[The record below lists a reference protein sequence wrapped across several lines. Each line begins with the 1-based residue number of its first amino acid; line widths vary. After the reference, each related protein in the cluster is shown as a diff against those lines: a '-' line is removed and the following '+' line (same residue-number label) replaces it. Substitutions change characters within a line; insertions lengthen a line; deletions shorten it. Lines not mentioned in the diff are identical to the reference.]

1 MFSDKMTEK
10 GRNTA
15 IKIERYKDNAFT
27 RIWLACSILMC
38 GFEKKEL
45 LKAVRILLKNA

>member
-1 MFSDKMTEK
+1 MTEK
-10 GRNTA
+10 GRKTA
-15 IKIERYKDNAFT
+15 VRIEHYKHSVVS

-45 LKAVRILLKNA
+45 LKAVKILLKNA